1 MSNFGRGQSVA
12 DACSTRIPREPR
24 EAPNPHYLPGSGE
37 GSSDLA
43 TPFHPAGDGSP
54 GASDGGGRGGGPPVH
69 RGARHQQ
76 GAWRPTGARVLR
88 LRPTSRPVC
97 GRSGRSGR
105 MVVSRRR
112 AEHRLRSLGRFARQL
127 TTRISCSPK
136 LIRPLTGGAIPSIAA
151 SVPAYSRGKHDNHLE
166 LLTAKVAVL
175 QQLVR
180 VLYRRALSE
189 ASDPPAAALILCNK
203 FKGELGKHLEND
215 PRAALLIT
223 ENIDLFFDAL
233 IGELKNDDHNRNSTS
248 GPPV

>member
-1 MSNFGRGQSVA
+1 
-12 DACSTRIPREPR
+12 
-24 EAPNPHYLPGSGE
+24 L
-37 GSSDLA
+37 
-43 TPFHPAGDGSP
+43 
-54 GASDGGGRGGGPPVH
+54 
-69 RGARHQQ
+69 
-76 GAWRPTGARVLR
+76 LR
-88 LRPTSRPVC
+88 L
-97 GRSGRSGR
+97 
-105 MVVSRRR
+105 SRRIHEEN
-112 AEHRLRSLGRFARQL
+112 A
-127 TTRISCSPK
+127 T
-136 LIRPLTGGAIPSIAA
+136 
-151 SVPAYSRGKHDNHLE
+151 NHLE

-180 VLYRRALSE
+180 VLYRRAISE